1 MKETSYLINTGRG
14 LLIDEEAL
22 ASALSRGI
30 IAGAGL
36 DVLSQ
41 EPPPAENPLLQAPN
55 CFITPHLAWATRAAR
70 QRLID
75 ELVANLR
82 AFLNGESRNRVECN

>member
-1 MKETSYLINTGRG
+1 MKKSSYLINTGRG

-22 ASALSRGI
+22 AFALSRGI

-75 ELVANLR
+75 ELVVNLR
-82 AFLNGESRNRVECN
+82 AFLNGESRNRVE